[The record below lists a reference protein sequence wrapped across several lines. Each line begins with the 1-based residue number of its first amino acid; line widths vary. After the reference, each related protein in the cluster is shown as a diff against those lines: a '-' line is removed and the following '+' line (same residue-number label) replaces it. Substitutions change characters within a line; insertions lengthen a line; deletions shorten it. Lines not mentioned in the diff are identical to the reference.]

1 MAIPLDAIGRDPL
14 AVFAE
19 WRAAADGTF
28 ADPDVIALATATPD
42 GRPSVR
48 HVLLRGI
55 SAEGVRFFTS
65 YESRKGSELERN
77 PFASVA
83 WFDPVARRAVR
94 IEGTV
99 ERLDDAASDAYF
111 ASRDRGHQLG
121 TVASHQSEHLADR
134 ATVERA
140 YLEAEQR
147 FKGRDVE
154 RPERWGGYL
163 LRAEQVELWLQR
175 DDRLHDRFVYTRD
188 ATQWSAIR
196 VAP

>member
-19 WRAAADGTF
+19 WRSAAEGTYS
-28 ADPDVIALATATPD
+28 DPDAVALATATPD

-55 SAEGVRFFTS
+55 DAEGVRFYTS
-65 YESRKGSELERN
+65 YGSRKGDELARN
-77 PFASVA
+77 PFAAMA
-83 WFDPVARRAVR
+83 WFDPVHRRAVR
-94 IEGTV
+94 LEGTT
-99 ERLDDAASDAYF
+99 EQLDAAVSDAYF

-121 TVASHQSEHLADR
+121 AVASDQSRPLADR
-134 ATVERA
+134 ATLERA

-154 RPERWGGYL
+154 RPTRWGGYL
-163 LRAEQVELWLQR
+163 LRADRVELWLQR
-175 DDRLHDRFVYTRD
+175 DDRLHDRFAYERD
-188 ATQWSAIR
+188 GASWSAER
-196 VAP
+196 LSP

>member
-1 MAIPLDAIGRDPL
+1 MAVPLDAIGRDPL

-19 WRAAADGTF
+19 WRAACEGTF
-28 ADPDVIALATATPD
+28 ADPDAVALATATPE

-55 SAEGVRFFTS
+55 SDEGVRFFTN
-65 YESRKGSELERN
+65 YDSRKGTELARN

-83 WFDPVARRAVR
+83 WFDPVQRRAVR
-94 IEGTV
+94 IEGTT
-99 ERLDDAASDAYF
+99 EQLDAAASDAYF

-121 TVASHQSEHLADR
+121 AVASNQSETLADR
-134 ATVERA
+134 AAIERA

-147 FKGRDVE
+147 FKGRDVD

-163 LRAEQVELWLQR
+163 LRAERVELWLQR

-188 ATQWSAIR
+188 GATWSAVR

>member
-1 MAIPLDAIGRDPL
+1 MGIPLDAIGRDPL
-14 AVFAE
+14 KVFVE
-19 WRAAADGTF
+19 WRAAAEGAF
-28 ADPDVIALATATPD
+28 ADPDAVALATSTRD

-55 SAEGVRFFTS
+55 SEEGVRFFTS
-65 YESRKGSELERN
+65 YQSRKGTELEHN
-77 PFASVA
+77 PHAAVA
-83 WFDPVARRAVR
+83 WFDPVHRRAVR
-94 IEGTV
+94 IEGTT
-99 ERLDDAASDAYF
+99 EPLDPAESDAYF

-121 TVASHQSEHLADR
+121 TVASAQSAPLPDR
-134 ATVERA
+134 ATLERA
-140 YLEAEQR
+140 YLEAEHR

-163 LRAEQVELWLQR
+163 SRAERVELWLQR

-188 ATQWSAIR
+188 GAQWSAVR

>member
-14 AVFAE
+14 AVFAD
-19 WRAAADGTF
+19 WRAIADGTF
-28 ADPDVIALATATPD
+28 SDPDVIALATATPD

-55 SAEGVRFFTS
+55 NDEGVRFFTS
-65 YESRKGSELERN
+65 YESRKGNELERN
-77 PFASVA
+77 PLASAA
-83 WFDPVARRAVR
+83 WFDPVQRRAVR
-94 IEGTV
+94 IEGTC
-99 ERLDDAASDAYF
+99 ERLDDAASDTYF

-121 TVASHQSEHLADR
+121 TVASNQSAPLADR

-147 FKGRDVE
+147 FKGHDVE
-154 RPERWGGYL
+154 RPARWGGYL
-163 LRAEQVELWLQR
+163 LRAELVELWLQR